1 VSDLKNRV
9 AIVTG
14 GGRGIG
20 KAIAVRLA
28 ADGADIVIADIDLE
42 AAESVVAELQAL
54 GHGALAVRTDI
65 SSKEQVQA
73 MVQAT
78 MEKFGRID
86 ILINN
91 AGILGPTCPVVE
103 VQEEDWDRVLTIN
116 LKGAFLCSQAV
127 VPHMVAQGW
136 GRIVSMSSVAGKE
149 GNPGMAPY
157 NVSKVGIIGL
167 TKSLAHEI
175 AKTGVTV
182 NCVAPTMIETE
193 LIDAVSPETMAM
205 LLAKIPMGR
214 IGKTYEV
221 AALMSFLV
229 SEEAAFITGQC
240 YNITGG
246 RAVY

>member
-1 VSDLKNRV
+1 MRGLRNRV

-28 ADGADIVIADIDLE
+28 THGASIVIADIDLQ
-42 AAESVVAELQAL
+42 AAESVIAELQAL
-54 GHGALAVRTDI
+54 GHRALAVPTDI
-65 SSKEQVQA
+65 SSSEQVQA

-78 MEKFGRID
+78 LEKFGRID

-103 VQEEDWDRVLTIN
+103 VQEEDWDRVLAIN

-136 GRIVSMSSVAGKE
+136 GRIVSISSIAGKE
-149 GNPGMAPY
+149 GNPGTAPY

-175 AKTGVTV
+175 AQTGVTV
-182 NCVAPTMIETE
+182 NCVAPAMIETE
-193 LIDAVSPETMAM
+193 LIDAVSPEMMAM

-221 AALMSFLV
+221 AALIAFLA
-229 SEEAAFITGQC
+229 SEESAFITGQC

>member
-1 VSDLKNRV
+1 MSDLQGRV
-9 AIVTG
+9 AVVTG
-14 GGRGIG
+14 AGRGIG
-20 KAIAVRLA
+20 KAIALRLA
-28 ADGADIVIADIDLE
+28 SDGANIVIADIDLDAGE
-42 AAESVVAELQAL
+42 SVAAEVQAL
-54 GHGALAVRTDI
+54 GRQALAVGTDV

-73 MVQAT
+73 MVEETLEQL
-78 MEKFGRID
+78 GRVD

-103 VQEEDWDRVLTIN
+103 LQEEDWDRVLAIN

-127 VPHMVAQGW
+127 VPHMITQGW

-157 NVSKVGIIGL
+157 NVSKVGIIGF
-167 TKSLAHEI
+167 TRSLAHEI

-182 NCVAPTMIETE
+182 NCVAPTMIETD
-193 LIDAVSPETMAM
+193 LIDAVAPETLAM

-214 IGKTYEV
+214 IGKPYEV
-221 AALMSFLV
+221 AALFSFLV

-240 YNITGG
+240 YNLTGG
-246 RAVY
+246 RAVC

>member
-1 VSDLKNRV
+1 MSDLKDRV

-20 KAIAVRLA
+20 KAIAERLA
-28 ADGADIVIADIDLE
+28 ADGADVVIADIDLE
-42 AAESVVAELQAL
+42 AGGSVVAELKAL
-54 GHGALAVRTDI
+54 GYRALAAGTDI
-65 SSKEQVQA
+65 SSKEQVEA

-78 MEKFGRID
+78 MEEFGRID

-103 VQEEDWDRVLTIN
+103 IEEEDWDRVLAIN

-127 VPHMVAQGW
+127 VPQMVTQGW
-136 GRIVSMSSVAGKE
+136 GRIVSMSSVAGKD

-182 NCVAPTMIETE
+182 NCIAPTMIETD
-193 LIDAVSPETMAM
+193 LIDAVSPETMAT

-221 AALMSFLV
+221 AALISFLV
-229 SEEAAFITGQC
+229 SEETAFITGQC
-240 YNITGG
+240 YNISGG
-246 RAVY
+246 RSVY

>member
-1 VSDLKNRV
+1 M
-9 AIVTG
+9 VTG

-20 KAIAVRLA
+20 KAIALRLA
-28 ADGADIVIADIDLE
+28 SDGADIVIPDIDLDAGKSA
-42 AAESVVAELQAL
+42 AAEVEAL
-54 GHGALAVRTDI
+54 GRQALAVRTDV

-73 MVQAT
+73 MVAAT
-78 MEKFGRID
+78 LEKFGRVD

-91 AGILGPTCPVVE
+91 AGILGPNRPVVE
-103 VQEEDWDRVLTIN
+103 IEEEEWDRVLAIN

-127 VPHMVAQGW
+127 IPHMVTQGW

-149 GNPGMAPY
+149 GNPNMAPY
-157 NVSKVGIIGL
+157 NVSKIGIIGL
-167 TKSLAHEI
+167 TKSLGKEL

-193 LIDAVSPETMAM
+193 LIDNVSEETMKM

-214 IGKTYEV
+214 IGKPHEV

-229 SEEAAFITGQC
+229 SEEAGFITGQC
-240 YNITGG
+240 YNLTGG

>member
-1 VSDLKNRV
+1 MSDLKDRV

-20 KAIAVRLA
+20 KAIALRLA
-28 ADGADIVIADIDLE
+28 TDGANIVIADIDLDAGKSV
-42 AAESVVAELQAL
+42 AAEVEAL
-54 GHGALAVRTDI
+54 GRQALAVATDI

-73 MVQAT
+73 MVQAI
-78 MEKFGRID
+78 MERFGRID

-103 VQEEDWDRVLTIN
+103 IEEGDWDRVLAIN

-149 GNPGMAPY
+149 GNAGMAPY

-167 TKSLAHEI
+167 TKSLGHEI

-193 LIDAVSPETMAM
+193 LIDAVSPETMAT

-214 IGKTYEV
+214 IGKPYEV
-221 AALMSFLV
+221 AALISFLV
-229 SEEAAFITGQC
+229 SEEAGFITGQC

-246 RAVY
+246 RSVY

>member
-1 VSDLKNRV
+1 MSDLQGRV

-14 GGRGIG
+14 AGRGIG
-20 KAIAVRLA
+20 KAIALRLA
-28 ADGADIVIADIDLE
+28 ADGAHIVIPDIDPDAGKST
-42 AAESVVAELQAL
+42 AAEVGAL
-54 GHGALAVRTDI
+54 GRQALAVRTDV
-65 SSKEQVQA
+65 SSKGQVQA
-73 MVQAT
+73 MVRAT
-78 MEKFGRID
+78 VEKFGRVD

-91 AGILGPTCPVVE
+91 AGILGPNRPVVE
-103 VQEEDWDRVLTIN
+103 IEEEEWDGVLAIN

-127 VPHMVAQGW
+127 IPPMVSQGW

-149 GNPGMAPY
+149 GNPNMAPY
-157 NVSKVGIIGL
+157 NVSKIGIIGL
-167 TKSLAHEI
+167 TKSLGKEL

-193 LIDAVSPETMAM
+193 LIDNVSEETMKT

-214 IGKTYEV
+214 IGKPHEV

-229 SEEAAFITGQC
+229 SEEAGFITGQC
-240 YNITGG
+240 YNLTGG